1 MILRGMDA
9 MRARLTR
16 GGISDSAKNSDQAE
30 GSALAERSREL
41 FGEPLTPE
49 QAVDRIIADVAASG
63 DDALR
68 RYTKALDG
76 AEGFS
81 IVVPEEEIDAAFE
94 SIDSEL
100 REALEEAAD
109 RVRSFHQACLPMGW
123 FDQATGLGQAI
134 HPLDSVGIYVP
145 GGTASYPSTVLHT
158 VIPARVANVKRVAIA
173 SPPQRDGACP
183 PVVLAAARI
192 AGAQEVYRVG
202 GAQAIAALALG
213 TKTIPK
219 VDKIFG
225 PGNIFVTLAKQK
237 LYGRVGIDGL
247 YGPTETMTIADD
259 SANPVLAAADLLAQA
274 EHDPLA
280 MPIFITNSHALSQA
294 VAQQVDC
301 QVQTLERRDVA
312 NASLANQGAIG
323 VVDSLDEAIALANEF
338 APEHLCL
345 MVDDAQSLAS
355 QVTRAGGIFLGEASP
370 EVLGDYNAGPSHV
383 MPTGGAARFTSALG
397 IHDFVR
403 VTSLVGLNPSQAK
416 GLYATAARIARSEGL
431 TAHAR
436 AAELRLDRGD
446 EESAAS

>member
-1 MILRGMDA
+1 MDA
-9 MRARLTR
+9 IRARLTR
-16 GGISDSAKNSDQAE
+16 GLLSDPAKGD
-30 GSALAERSREL
+30 ALAEGIAKL

-63 DDALR
+63 DAALR

-76 AEGFS
+76 AEDYS
-81 IVVPEEEIDAAFE
+81 IVVPKEEIDEALE
-94 SIDSEL
+94 SIDPGL

-109 RVRSFHQACLPMGW
+109 RVRSFHQACLPVGW

-134 HPLDSVGIYVP
+134 HPLESVGIYIP

-173 SPPQRDGACP
+173 SPPQRDGATS

-213 TKTIPK
+213 TETIPK
-219 VDKIFG
+219 VDKVFG
-225 PGNIFVTLAKQK
+225 PGNIFVTLAKRK
-237 LYGRVGIDGL
+237 LYGQVGIDGL
-247 YGPTETMTIADD
+247 YGPTETMIIADE
-259 SANPVLAAADLLAQA
+259 SANPVLCAADLLAQA

-280 MPIFITNSHALSQA
+280 IPILITNSLSLAQA
-294 VAQQVDC
+294 AAKQVEC
-301 QVQTLERRDVA
+301 QLRHLERRDVA

-323 VVDSLDEAIALANEF
+323 VVDTLDQAIVLANEF
-338 APEHLCL
+338 APEHL
-345 MVDDAQSLAS
+345 SLLVADPQTMAS
-355 QVTRAGGIFLGEASP
+355 QVTRTGGIFLGEASP

-383 MPTGGAARFTSALG
+383 MPTGGAARFASALG
-397 IHDFVR
+397 LHDFVR
-403 VTSLVGLNPSQAK
+403 VTSLIGLNPSQAK
-416 GLYATAARIARSEGL
+416 GLYATAARIARAEGL

-436 AAELRLDRGD
+436 AAELRLERGNQ
-446 EESAAS
+446 ESATP